1 VSRIGVG
8 FDTVDIPACTE
19 RGIAVMVVN
28 GTNDLSV
35 AEHAMMLMLG
45 VARRA
50 VDSDAHIKQGGWW
63 PKDGPRMVDLAGK
76 TALVV
81 GYGRIGSRVAAYARA
96 FHMKVM
102 VHDPLYH
109 PARIASDG
117 HVPARDLKKALAEA
131 DVVTLHCP
139 LMPETR
145 HLMDEA
151 AFAALKPGAI
161 LVNTARGP
169 IVKQEAVVA
178 ALQSGRLMG
187 FGTDVLEVEP
197 ATQGNPL
204 FSMPNV
210 IISPHSAASTE
221 EGTARMA
228 EAAARNILA
237 ALDGAPDPAMMVN
250 PEILQR
256 R

>member
-1 VSRIGVG
+1 
-8 FDTVDIPACTE
+8 
-19 RGIAVMVVN
+19 
-28 GTNDLSV
+28 
-35 AEHAMMLMLG
+35 
-45 VARRA
+45 
-50 VDSDAHIKQGGWW
+50 
-63 PKDGPRMVDLAGK
+63 
-76 TALVV
+76 
-81 GYGRIGSRVAAYARA
+81 
-96 FHMKVM
+96 MKVM

-117 HVPARDLKKALAEA
+117 HIPARDFKKALAEA

-197 ATQGNPL
+197 ATPGNPL

-250 PEILQR
+250 PEILQKR
-256 R
+256 

>member
-1 VSRIGVG
+1 
-8 FDTVDIPACTE
+8 
-19 RGIAVMVVN
+19 
-28 GTNDLSV
+28 
-35 AEHAMMLMLG
+35 MLMLA

-117 HVPARDLKKALAEA
+117 HIPARDLRKALTEA

-139 LMPETR
+139 LTPETR

-178 ALQSGRLMG
+178 ALHSGRLMG
-187 FGTDVLEVEP
+187 FAFGGEHGRRHGAHGRSGGAQHPGRLGWRARPGHDGQSGNP
-197 ATQGNPL
+197 ATALGPP
-204 FSMPNV
+204 S
-210 IISPHSAASTE
+210 
-221 EGTARMA
+221 GCARRCA
-228 EAAARNILA
+228 GR
-237 ALDGAPDPAMMVN
+237 
-250 PEILQR
+250 
-256 R
+256 